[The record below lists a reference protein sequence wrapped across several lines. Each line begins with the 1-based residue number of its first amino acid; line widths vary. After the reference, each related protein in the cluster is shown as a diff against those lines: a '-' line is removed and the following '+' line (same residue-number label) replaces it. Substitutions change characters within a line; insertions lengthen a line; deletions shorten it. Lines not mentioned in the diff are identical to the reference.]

1 MLVLHASDLQ
11 VGRPYLPDRADALLR
26 VARESDPALVVI
38 AGDLTQR
45 AKRREY
51 ETVRALLDRLSEWP
65 TVVTPGNHDV
75 PLYRVWE
82 RLLVPYRNW
91 RRYISAS
98 LDSTTTLPGAV
109 VVALDSSAPRR
120 AIVGGRLSREQV
132 DLARVAFA
140 SASPQTV
147 RLLVV
152 HHHFVALPDG
162 EGGRP
167 LPHARN
173 LLEGFEAM
181 GVDAILGGH
190 VHQTHVTTSRALVEG
205 EGPGIPLVACG
216 TTTSSR
222 GRGAEEG
229 ENSLNLF
236 EIGAEGVAITPHR
249 FIPRIG
255 RFEPFG
261 LPIRMPRRSR
271 PRLPSA
277 ESAGR

>member
-1 MLVLHASDLQ
+1 VLVLHASDLQ
-11 VGRPYLPDRADALLR
+11 VGRPYRPDRSDALLR
-26 VARESDPALVVI
+26 IARELDPDVVVI

-51 ETVRALLDRLSEWP
+51 ETVRTLLDRLAPWP

-75 PLYRVWE
+75 PLYRFWE

-91 RRYISAS
+91 RRYVSGS
-98 LDSTTTLPGAV
+98 LDSVLTLPGAV
-109 VVALDSSAPRR
+109 AVALNSSAPRR
-120 AIVGGRLSREQV
+120 AIVGGRLSPGQV
-132 DLARVAFA
+132 DLAREKFA
-140 SASPQTV
+140 HASPEAV

-152 HHHFVALPDG
+152 HHHFVAAPDG

-167 LPHARN
+167 LPHARS
-173 LLEGFEAM
+173 LLQAFEAM

-190 VHQTHVTTSRALVEG
+190 VHQAHVTTSRDVVAG
-205 EGPGIPLVACG
+205 DGPGIPLVACG

-222 GRGAEEG
+222 GRGVEEG
-229 ENSLNLF
+229 ENSLNVV
-236 EIGAEGVAITPHR
+236 EIRARDVEVTPHR
-249 FIPRIG
+249 FIPEVG

-261 LPIRMPRRSR
+261 PPVRLPRS
-271 PRLPSA
+271 RLPST